1 MLLIYGNQER
11 WDSLGADELAEVIRR
26 TDALNQALL
35 ESGELVGAY
44 GVADEADAKGG
55 RVADGPPAVTDG
67 PYVEAKE
74 YLGSCTRPTPRCD
87 DDRSRPVTVP
97 DWPLVRRLAPEV
109 LGTLVRRY
117 GHFDSCEDAVQE
129 ALLAAARQL
138 PAEGWPASPKAW
150 LITVASR
157 RLTDELRSSEGR
169 RRREELDQARTPRRP
184 DDDHENDDQG
194 PVGDDTLTLLF
205 LCCHPA
211 LSPASQ
217 VALTLRAIGGLT
229 TAEIARAFL
238 VPEATM
244 AQRISRAKQRIKAA
258 GATFELPPRAE
269 HARRLGVVVHVLY
282 LIFNEGYTAT
292 SGAQLVRAELTA
304 EAIRLARALHRLV
317 PGDGEVAGLLGLLL
331 LTDAR
336 RQARTAPDGSLV
348 PLSEQD
354 RTLWNTKAIAEGV
367 ALVTDTLSRGPIGP
381 YQLQAAIAA
390 VHDEA
395 PTAEVTDWPQ
405 ILALYTVLERVAPN
419 PTVTLNRAVAVAKVQ
434 GPAAGLALLDALS
447 ADERISASHHLVS
460 VRAHLLEMAGDHD
473 AARASYQ
480 EAARR
485 TISEPERRH
494 LLTRAARCG

>member
-1 MLLIYGNQER
+1 M
-11 WDSLGADELAEVIRR
+11 
-26 TDALNQALL
+26 TDWRA
-35 ESGELVGAY
+35 
-44 GVADEADAKGG
+44 
-55 RVADGPPAVTDG
+55 
-67 PYVEAKE
+67 
-74 YLGSCTRPTPRCD
+74 
-87 DDRSRPVTVP
+87 
-97 DWPLVRRLAPEV
+97 VRRLVPEV

-117 GHFDSCEDAVQE
+117 GHFDACEDAVQE
-129 ALLAAARQL
+129 ALVAAAAQW
-138 PAEGWPASPKAW
+138 PVQGWPEHPRAW
-150 LITVASR
+150 LVTVASR
-157 RLTDELRSSEGR
+157 RVADELRSDAAR
-169 RRREELDQARTPRRP
+169 RRREEAEAIRTPPPP
-184 DDDHENDDQG
+184 DLEAGG
-194 PVGDDTLTLLF
+194 PTGDDTLTLLF

-211 LSPASQ
+211 LTPPSQ
-217 VALTLRAIGGLT
+217 IALTLRAVGGLS

-258 GATFELPPRAE
+258 GARFEAPPPAE
-269 HARRLGVVVHVLY
+269 QAERLAVVLHVVY
-282 LIFNEGYTAT
+282 LVFNEGYTAT
-292 SGAQLVRAELTA
+292 SGARLVRAELTA
-304 EAIRLARALHRLV
+304 EAIRLARELHRLV

-354 RTLWNTKAIAEGV
+354 RTLWNTEAIAEGV
-367 ALVTDTLSRGPIGP
+367 TLVTDTLSKGPIGP

-395 PTAEVTDWPQ
+395 PTAELTDWPQ

-447 ADERISASHHLVS
+447 TDERISASHHLVS

-473 AARASYQ
+473 AARAGYRA
-480 EAARR
+480 AARR
-485 TISEPERRH
+485 TTSEPERRH
-494 LLTRAARCG
+494 LLTRAARLG